1 MSSKYKPLAIAL
13 SALGREREDITL
25 SFSEIE
31 SILGFP
37 LPRSAHAHRPW
48 WANQKN
54 HDNHSQTSIWMDAG
68 FQVESFDLRNRWVR
82 FTRAS
87 PVMAAPLLQRDTPA
101 ALREYGAEAIN
112 AKADLPD
119 TTPAEVPAMPA
130 GSRRI
135 VLISCAARK
144 RQHRARA
151 QDLYVSPLFQRQLA
165 YARKLSPDAVFI
177 LSAKYGL
184 VGPDEEIEPYDQTLK
199 DMGASE
205 QRAWAKRVLAQL
217 GEKTSLLSD
226 HFIVLAGDAY
236 RRYLTPALGHWEAP
250 LERLTIGRQLQKL
263 DRLLRV

>member
-37 LPRSAHAHRPW
+37 LPRSAHAHQPW

-54 HDNHSQTSIWMDAG
+54 HDNRSQTSSWMDAG
-68 FQVESFDLRNRWVR
+68 FRVESLDLRNKWVR
-82 FTRAS
+82 FIHAGPERDA
-87 PVMAAPLLQRDTPA
+87 LILQRDSPA
-101 ALREYGAEAIN
+101 APHEREAEAIN

-119 TTPAEVPAMPA
+119 AMPAEAPAMPE
-130 GSRRI
+130 GSRLI

-144 RQHRARA
+144 LQHKARA

-165 YARKLSPDAVFI
+165 YARKLSPDAIFI

-205 QRAWAKRVLAQL
+205 QRAWAERVLAQL

-236 RRYLTPALGHWEAP
+236 RRLLTPALDHWEAP